1 VIQYCITFSTTHIP
15 SHIAKGAMDALTQQ
29 ITDLYAQADEQG
41 RKKIQD
47 DLRDLQTSLDSEWD
61 VFVRLA
67 SLVSGINLLELKHVT

>member
-1 VIQYCITFSTTHIP
+1 
-15 SHIAKGAMDALTQQ
+15 MDALTQQ
-29 ITDLYAQADEQG
+29 VTDLYAQADEQG

-67 SLVSGINLLELKHVT
+67 SLVSGINCLELKHVT

>member
-1 VIQYCITFSTTHIP
+1 
-15 SHIAKGAMDALTQQ
+15 MDALTQQ

>member
-1 VIQYCITFSTTHIP
+1 VIQHCITFSTSHIP
-15 SHIAKGAMDALTQQ
+15 SHIAKEAMDALTQQ
-29 ITDLYAQADEQG
+29 VRDLYTQTDEQG

-67 SLVSGINLLELKHVT
+67 SLVSGMNLLHLKHVT